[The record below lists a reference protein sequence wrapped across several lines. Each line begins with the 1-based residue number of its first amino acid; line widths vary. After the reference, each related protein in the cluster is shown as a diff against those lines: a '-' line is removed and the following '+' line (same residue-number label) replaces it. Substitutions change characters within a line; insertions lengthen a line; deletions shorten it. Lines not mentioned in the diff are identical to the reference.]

1 MTKSAQRVS
10 NAVRSRL
17 THVVLA
23 ALTLGVPAAAQE
35 PTAQPLPPMVV
46 HADGEKAKFSG
57 IIVTRNGD
65 TLRLREGDVATH
77 TIVINDD
84 TRISTPNGLFKMGR
98 KRRDQTALMPGLM
111 MQVEGRGGPDGALV
125 ADEIHFSTR
134 SMKVAQQ
141 INVGSEALRGQVAAN
156 TDSIER
162 VKTRLADSISHAN
175 ARITN
180 LDNYEEKIT
189 TVVNFPTNSAVLGDG
204 ARGVLDDMVN
214 RASGWKGYIIEV
226 RGYADTTGTQ
236 PFNLQ
241 LSTQRAVAVV
251 RYLTEQKD
259 VPMRRVLNPTGYGSA
274 QAVASNA
281 TPDGRAMNR
290 RASVRVLVNK
300 GIANN
305 GGRQ

>member
-1 MTKSAQRVS
+1 MTNSAQRVA

-17 THVVLA
+17 TPVVLA

-57 IIVTRNGD
+57 IIVSRNGD

-77 TIVINDD
+77 TIVINND
-84 TRISTPNGLFKMGR
+84 TRISTPNGLFKMSR
-98 KRRDQTALMPGLM
+98 RRRDQTALVPGLM
-111 MQVEGRGGPDGALV
+111 MQVEGRGGPDGALL
-125 ADEIHFSTR
+125 ADEIHFSSR

-141 INVGSEALRGQVAAN
+141 INVGSEVLRGQVAAN

-180 LDNYEEKIT
+180 LDNYEEKIA
-189 TVVNFPTNSAVLGDG
+189 TVVNFETNSATLGDG

-226 RGYADTTGTQ
+226 RGYADTTGAQ

-274 QAVASNA
+274 QAVATNA

>member
-1 MTKSAQRVS
+1 MTNSAQRVA

-17 THVVLA
+17 TPVVLA

-84 TRISTPNGLFKMGR
+84 TRISTPNGLFKMSR
-98 KRRDQTALMPGLM
+98 KKRDQTALVPGLM
-111 MQVEGRGGPDGALV
+111 MQVEGRGGPDGALL

-180 LDNYEEKIT
+180 LDNYEEKVSL
-189 TVVNFPTNSAVLGDG
+189 VVNFETNSATLGDG

-274 QAVASNA
+274 QAVATNA

>member
-1 MTKSAQRVS
+1 MTNSAQRVA

-17 THVVLA
+17 TPVVLA
-23 ALTLGVPAAAQE
+23 ALTLGVPAGAQE

-57 IIVTRNGD
+57 IIVSRNGD

-77 TIVINDD
+77 TIVINND
-84 TRISTPNGLFKMGR
+84 TRISTPNGLFKMSR
-98 KRRDQTALMPGLM
+98 RRRDQTALVPGLM
-111 MQVEGRGGPDGALV
+111 MQVEGRGGPDGALL
-125 ADEIHFSTR
+125 ADEIHFSSR

-141 INVGSEALRGQVAAN
+141 INVGSEVLRGQVAAN

-180 LDNYEEKIT
+180 LDNYEEKIA
-189 TVVNFPTNSAVLGDG
+189 TVVNFETNSATLGDG

-226 RGYADTTGTQ
+226 RGYADTTGAQ

-274 QAVASNA
+274 QAVATNA

>member
-1 MTKSAQRVS
+1 MTNSAQRVA

-17 THVVLA
+17 TPVVLA

-84 TRISTPNGLFKMGR
+84 TRISTPNGLFKMSR
-98 KRRDQTALMPGLM
+98 KKRDQTALVPGLM
-111 MQVEGRGGPDGALV
+111 MQVEGRGGPDGALL

-180 LDNYEEKIT
+180 LDNYEEKVSL
-189 TVVNFPTNSAVLGDG
+189 VVNFETNSATLGDG

-274 QAVASNA
+274 QAVATNA
-281 TPDGRAMNR
+281 TRDGRAMNR